1 MRVAYVFDQLLPRTA
16 ADTEQVVSTA
26 SALGACGVEVVLVLP
41 RAWGGAPPT
50 AEDLA
55 RWYDVEPRFTVRAV
69 PSAYPSPRGVE
80 KVGHAAVGAAIAATS
95 DADVVYT
102 RNVPVLLALVA
113 AVRKPIV
120 YEHFRPWPSQSRA
133 MALLFGQLAR
143 LSRPPALV
151 MHSSFAAHSYCQVGF
166 DPRRV
171 LVAHN
176 GWDPRLM
183 IPRLDRADA
192 RGRVGI
198 AARGPVVVY
207 SGHINE
213 RKGLG
218 TLLDLADSFPDATF
232 VLVGSE
238 GQGPIETRAAGMP
251 NVVVRPWC
259 SRAELVPYL
268 YAADVLAIPP
278 TSGPLQ
284 QVGNTVLP
292 IKTFI
297 YLAAGRAI
305 FGPDTPDLHELL
317 RHDDNAVLVRPDD
330 RAASHAAMARLLGDD
345 ALRERLGARSLED
358 AQSLTWQARGER
370 LAAFL
375 ERIVA
380 ERRAK

>member
-41 RAWGGAPPT
+41 RKWGGAPPT
-50 AEDLA
+50 AADLG
-55 RWYDVEPRFTVRAV
+55 RWYEVEPRFEVRAV
-69 PSAYPSPRGVE
+69 ASTYPSPRGLE
-80 KVGHAAVGAAIAATS
+80 KVAHAAAGTWVAATS

-102 RNVPVLLALVA
+102 RNIPVLLGLVA

-120 YEHFRPWPSQSRA
+120 YEHFRPWPTQSRA
-133 MALLFGQLAR
+133 MAVLFGRLAR
-143 LSRPPALV
+143 MNHPPALV
-151 MHSSFAAHSYCQVGF
+151 MHSAFAAKSYCDVGF
-166 DPRRV
+166 DPHRV

-183 IPRLDRADA
+183 IPQLDRDEA
-192 RGRVGI
+192 RARVGI
-198 AARGPVVVY
+198 AAKGPVIVY

-213 RKGLG
+213 RKGIG
-218 TLLDLADSFPDATF
+218 TLLDLAEDFPDATV

-238 GQGPIETRAAGMP
+238 GHGPIEARAAGMS
-251 NVVVRPWC
+251 NVIVRPWC
-259 SRAELVPYL
+259 SRSELVPYL
-268 YAADVLAIPP
+268 YAADILAVPP

-284 QVGNTVLP
+284 NVGNTVLP

-305 FGPDTPDLHELL
+305 FAPDTPDLHELL
-317 RHDDNAVLVRPDD
+317 RDGDNAMLVRPDD
-330 RAASHAAMARLLGDD
+330 RRAAHAAMARLLGDA
-345 ALRERLGARSLED
+345 ALRERLGKRAWDD
-358 AQSLTWQARGER
+358 AQSLTWQARGDR

-380 ERRAK
+380 ERRR